1 MKFDRYIKNLSCDN
15 NFIYSYNT
23 KVAEIDHTNGLIKTL
38 GYWSITTTKHINY
51 AARILN
57 YKKI

>member
-1 MKFDRYIKNLSCDN
+1 MKFDRYIKNLSYDN
-15 NFIYSYNT
+15 EFVYSYKT
-23 KVAEIDHTNGLIKTL
+23 KVAEIDHAHKLIKTL
-38 GYWSITTTKHINY
+38 GYWSMTTTKHINY